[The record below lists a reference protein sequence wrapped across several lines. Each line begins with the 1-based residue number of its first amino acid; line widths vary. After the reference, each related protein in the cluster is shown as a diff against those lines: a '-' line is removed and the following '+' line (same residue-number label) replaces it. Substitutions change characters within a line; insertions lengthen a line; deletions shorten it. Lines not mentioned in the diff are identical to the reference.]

1 MHDSHDLGA
10 RDWNAREPSYL
21 RGGREK
27 DLQRSAMLEF
37 VSEVWG
43 FGIVR
48 SNDWGQGQSPFEEL
62 CALASAAAGI
72 RFEPVVALSYAELT
86 AAILE
91 GEVGLAWLP
100 PVPTIELENR
110 GAAAVLAIPARRG
123 STTYHAAFIVR
134 RGGPKTL
141 AELRGRRAAWVQR
154 DSAAGYLVPRMH
166 LAAQGFDVLRFF
178 TRELFVHSHTAVV
191 DAVASGEAD
200 VGATFCNVDVASGKV
215 LRSPW
220 QDEQG
225 QSLRPVEALA
235 TMGPIPNDALIA
247 AKELPAAAR
256 SALTRWLLTLDG
268 RAKQIFEG
276 MMGSGDFRIPAEDH
290 YEMLRHALR
299 AAHARG
305 HDALPPDSRMR
316 MRVGR

>member
-1 MHDSHDLGA
+1 
-10 RDWNAREPSYL
+10 
-21 RGGREK
+21 
-27 DLQRSAMLEF
+27 

-48 SNDWGQGQSPFEEL
+48 ANDWSDGKTPFAEL
-62 CALASAAAGI
+62 CSLASAAAGL
-72 RFEPVVALSYAELT
+72 RFEPVYTSSYDELA
-86 AAILE
+86 AAIRD

-110 GAAAVLAIPARRG
+110 GVASVLAIPARRG
-123 STTYHAAFIVR
+123 ATTYHAAFITR

-178 TRELFVHSHTAVV
+178 SRELFVHSHSGVM
-191 DAVASGEAD
+191 DAVLSGEAD
-200 VGATFCNVDVASGKV
+200 VGATFCIVDASSGKV
-215 LRSPW
+215 LRSGW
-220 QDEQG
+220 QDEHG
-225 QSLRPVEALA
+225 QSIRPLEALA
-235 TMGPIPNDALIA
+235 TMGPIPNDALVA
-247 AKELPAAAR
+247 ASALPANAR
-256 SALTRWLLTLDG
+256 LALTRWLLSLEG
-268 RAKQIFEG
+268 PAKAIFEG
-276 MMGSGDFRIPAEDH
+276 MLGSGDFRVPASNH
-290 YEMLRHALR
+290 YEMLRHGLR

-305 HDALPPDSRMR
+305 HDALPPSSRMR

>member
-1 MHDSHDLGA
+1 
-10 RDWNAREPSYL
+10 
-21 RGGREK
+21 
-27 DLQRSAMLEF
+27 

-43 FGIVR
+43 FGVVR
-48 SNDWGQGQSPFEEL
+48 ANDWSDGRTPFAEL
-62 CALASAAAGI
+62 CALASAAAGV
-72 RFEPVVALSYAELT
+72 RFEPVMTSSYDELA
-86 AAILE
+86 AAIRD

-100 PVPTIELENR
+100 PIPTIELEAS
-110 GAAAVLAIPARRG
+110 GTASVLAIPARRG
-123 STTYHAAFIVR
+123 STIYHAAFIVR

-178 TRELFVHSHTAVV
+178 ARELFVHSHAGVV
-191 DAVASGEAD
+191 DAIVNGDAD
-200 VGATFCNVDVASGKV
+200 VGATFCSVDNISGRV
-215 LRSPW
+215 LRSMW

-225 QSLRPVEALA
+225 NTIRPIEAIT
-235 TMGPIPNDALIA
+235 TMGPIPNDALVA
-247 AKELPAAAR
+247 ASEVPAAAR

-268 RAKQIFEG
+268 RAKEIFEALL
-276 MMGSGDFRIPAEDH
+276 GSGDFRVPAPNH
-290 YEMLRHALR
+290 YEMLRHAMR

-305 HDALPPDSRMR
+305 QDKMPPESRMR

>member
-1 MHDSHDLGA
+1 M
-10 RDWNAREPSYL
+10 
-21 RGGREK
+21 
-27 DLQRSAMLEF
+27 
-37 VSEVWG
+37 SEVWG

-48 SNDWGQGQSPFEEL
+48 SIDWAQGQSPFEEL
-62 CALASAAAGI
+62 CAFASAAAGL
-72 RFEPVVALSYAELT
+72 RFEPVVAASYAELT
-86 AAILE
+86 AAILD

-100 PVPTIELENR
+100 PVPTIDLETR
-110 GAAAVLAIPARRG
+110 RAASVLAIPARRG
-123 STTYHAAFIVR
+123 STIYHAAFIVR

-178 TRELFVHSHTAVV
+178 SRELFVHSHIGVIDAVV
-191 DAVASGEAD
+191 AGEAD
-200 VGATFCNVDVASGKV
+200 VGATFCNVDGASGRV
-215 LRSPW
+215 LRSGW
-220 QDEQG
+220 QDEHG
-225 QSLRPVEALA
+225 QSIRAVEALA
-235 TMGPIPNDALIA
+235 TMGPIPNDAVVA
-247 AKELPAAAR
+247 ATELPAAAR

-276 MMGSGDFRIPAEDH
+276 MLGSGDFRLPADNH

>member
-1 MHDSHDLGA
+1 
-10 RDWNAREPSYL
+10 
-21 RGGREK
+21 
-27 DLQRSAMLEF
+27 
-37 VSEVWG
+37 VSQVWG

-48 SNDWGQGQSPFEEL
+48 ANDWSDGRTPFAEL
-62 CALASAAAGI
+62 CTLASEVAGV
-72 RFEPVVALSYAELT
+72 RFEPVLTSSYDELA
-86 AAILE
+86 AAIRE

-100 PVPTIELENR
+100 PIPTIELE
-110 GAAAVLAIPARRG
+110 GTGTASVLAIPARRG
-123 STTYHAAFIVR
+123 VVVYHSAFIVR

-178 TRELFVHSHTAVV
+178 ARELFVHSHTAVL
-191 DAVASGEAD
+191 DAVLAGEAD
-200 VGATFCNVDVASGKV
+200 VGATFCSVDVPTGRV
-215 LRSPW
+215 TRSMW

-225 QSLRPVEALA
+225 NSIRPIETLA
-235 TMGPIPNDALIA
+235 TMGPIPNDALVA
-247 AKELPAAAR
+247 ASEVPASAR

-268 RAKQIFEG
+268 RAKDIFASLL
-276 MMGSGDFRIPAEDH
+276 GSGDFRVPAPNH

-305 HDALPPDSRMR
+305 HDSLPHSSRMR
-316 MRVGR
+316 MRVGK

>member
-1 MHDSHDLGA
+1 M
-10 RDWNAREPSYL
+10 
-21 RGGREK
+21 
-27 DLQRSAMLEF
+27 
-37 VSEVWG
+37 SEVWG

-48 SNDWGQGQSPFEEL
+48 SNDWGDGKTPFEEL
-62 CALASAAAGI
+62 CTLASAAAGV
-72 RFEPVVALSYAELT
+72 RFEPVLTSSYAELT
-86 AAILE
+86 AAIRE

-100 PVPTIELENR
+100 PVPTIELEARNS
-110 GAAAVLAIPARRG
+110 ASVLAIPARRG
-123 STTYHAAFIVR
+123 ATTYHAAFITR

-178 TRELFVHSHTAVV
+178 ARELFVHSHTGVIDAVV
-191 DAVASGEAD
+191 SGDAD
-200 VGATFCNVDVASGKV
+200 VGATFCSIDGNGKV
-215 LRSPW
+215 VRSPW
-220 QDEQG
+220 QDDDG
-225 QSLRPVEALA
+225 NNLRPVEALA
-235 TMGPIPNDALIA
+235 TMGPIPNDALVA
-247 AKELPAAAR
+247 ASEVPANAR

-268 RAKQIFEG
+268 RAKEIFERLL
-276 MMGSGDFRIPAEDH
+276 GSGDFRVPAPNH

-305 HDALPPDSRMR
+305 HDALPPESRMR

>member
-1 MHDSHDLGA
+1 
-10 RDWNAREPSYL
+10 
-21 RGGREK
+21 
-27 DLQRSAMLEF
+27 

-48 SNDWGQGQSPFEEL
+48 TNDWSDGKTPFGEL
-62 CALASAAAGI
+62 CSLASEVAGL
-72 RFEPVVALSYAELT
+72 RFEPVLASSYDELA
-86 AAILE
+86 AAIRE

-110 GAAAVLAIPARRG
+110 GIASVLAIPARRG
-123 STTYHAAFIVR
+123 ATTYHAAFITR

-178 TRELFVHSHTAVV
+178 SRELFVHSHSGIV
-191 DAVASGEAD
+191 DAVVNGDAD
-200 VGATFCNVDVASGKV
+200 VGATFCSVDAPTGRVV
-215 LRSPW
+215 RSAW
-220 QDEQG
+220 QDDHG
-225 QSLRPVEALA
+225 VSLRPVEAIA
-235 TMGPIPNDALIA
+235 TMGPIPNDALVA
-247 AKELPAAAR
+247 SGEVPAAAR

-268 RAKQIFEG
+268 RAKDIFEK
-276 MMGSGDFRIPAEDH
+276 MLGSGDFRVPAPNH

-305 HDALPPDSRMR
+305 HDALPPESRMR

>member
-1 MHDSHDLGA
+1 M
-10 RDWNAREPSYL
+10 
-21 RGGREK
+21 
-27 DLQRSAMLEF
+27 
-37 VSEVWG
+37 SEVWG

-48 SNDWGQGQSPFEEL
+48 SNDWAQEQSSFEEL
-62 CALASAAAGI
+62 CTLASAACGL
-72 RFEPVVALSYAELT
+72 RFEPVVVGSYAELT
-86 AAILE
+86 ASILD

-100 PVPTIELENR
+100 PVSTINLEAR
-110 GAAAVLAIPARRG
+110 GTAMVLAIPARRG

-178 TRELFVHSHTAVV
+178 SRELFVHSHAGVMEAVL
-191 DAVASGEAD
+191 SGEAD
-200 VGATFCNVDVASGKV
+200 VGATFCNVEASTGKV
-215 LRSPW
+215 LRSAW
-220 QDEQG
+220 QDESG
-225 QSLRPVEALA
+225 QSIRPIEALA
-235 TMGPIPNDALIA
+235 TMGPIPNDALVA
-247 AKELPAAAR
+247 AAELPANAR
-256 SALTRWLLTLDG
+256 LALTRWLLTLDG
-268 RAKQIFEG
+268 RAKEIFEG
-276 MMGSGDFRIPAEDH
+276 LLGSGDFRVAAANH

-305 HDALPPDSRMR
+305 HDALPPSSRMR

>member
-1 MHDSHDLGA
+1 M
-10 RDWNAREPSYL
+10 
-21 RGGREK
+21 
-27 DLQRSAMLEF
+27 
-37 VSEVWG
+37 SEVWG

-48 SNDWGQGQSPFEEL
+48 ANDWSDGKTPFGEL
-62 CALASAAAGI
+62 CSLASAAAGV
-72 RFEPVVALSYAELT
+72 RFEPVYTTSYDELA
-86 AAILE
+86 AAIRD

-110 GAAAVLAIPARRG
+110 GVASVLAIPARRG
-123 STTYHAAFIVR
+123 ATTYHAAFITR

-178 TRELFVHSHTAVV
+178 SRELFVHSHTGVV
-191 DAVASGEAD
+191 DAVVNGDVD
-200 VGATFCNVDVASGKV
+200 VGATFCSVDIPTGRVV
-215 LRSPW
+215 RSSW
-220 QDEQG
+220 QDESG
-225 QSLRPVEALA
+225 ASLRPVEAIA
-235 TMGPIPNDALIA
+235 TMGPIPNDALVA
-247 AKELPAAAR
+247 SNAVPAAAR

-268 RAKQIFEG
+268 RAKEIFEK
-276 MMGSGDFRIPAEDH
+276 MLGSGDFRVPAPNH

-305 HDALPPDSRMR
+305 HDRMPPSSRMR

>member
-1 MHDSHDLGA
+1 M
-10 RDWNAREPSYL
+10 
-21 RGGREK
+21 
-27 DLQRSAMLEF
+27 
-37 VSEVWG
+37 SEVWG

-48 SNDWGQGQSPFEEL
+48 SNESPSSLGRDQSPFEEL
-62 CALASAAAGI
+62 CSLASAASGL
-72 RFEPVVALSYAELT
+72 RLEPVVVASYAELT
-86 AAILE
+86 ASILS

-100 PVPTIELENR
+100 PVPTIDLESR
-110 GAAAVLAIPARRG
+110 GTAAVLAIPARGG

-178 TRELFVHSHTAVV
+178 ARELFVHSHAGVIDVV
-191 DAVASGEAD
+191 LSGEAD
-200 VGATFCNVDVASGKV
+200 VGATFCTVDPSTGKV
-215 LRSPW
+215 LRSGW
-220 QDEQG
+220 QDERG
-225 QSLRPVEALA
+225 QSIRPIEALA
-235 TMGPIPNDALIA
+235 TMGPIPNDALVA
-247 AKELPAAAR
+247 ATDLPANAR
-256 SALTRWLLTLDG
+256 LALTRWLLTIDG
-268 RAKQIFEG
+268 RAKEIFESMLG
-276 MMGSGDFRIPAEDH
+276 AGDFRVPAANH

-305 HDALPPDSRMR
+305 HDALPPSSRMR

>member
-1 MHDSHDLGA
+1 
-10 RDWNAREPSYL
+10 
-21 RGGREK
+21 
-27 DLQRSAMLEF
+27 

-48 SNDWGQGQSPFEEL
+48 ANDWSDGRAPFGEL
-62 CALASAAAGI
+62 CGLASQAAGI
-72 RFEPVVALSYAELT
+72 RFEPVLT
-86 AAILE
+86 ASYDELSAAIRD

-100 PVPTIELENR
+100 PIPTIELENLNV
-110 GAAAVLAIPARRG
+110 ASILAIPARRG
-123 STTYHAAFIVR
+123 ATTYHAAFITR

-178 TRELFVHSHTAVV
+178 SRELFVHSHGAIV
-191 DAVASGEAD
+191 DAVVNGDAD
-200 VGATFCNVDVASGKV
+200 VGATFCNVDAPSGKV
-215 LRSPW
+215 VRSAW
-220 QDEQG
+220 QDEHG
-225 QSLRPVEALA
+225 ATIRPIEVIA
-235 TMGPIPNDALIA
+235 TMGPIPNDAVVA
-247 AKELPAAAR
+247 SNAMPAAAR

-268 RAKQIFEG
+268 PAKSSFEKLL
-276 MMGSGDFRIPAEDH
+276 GSGDFRVPAPNH

-305 HDALPPDSRMR
+305 HDKLPPSSRMR